1 MEPAIATNKISQSL
15 LSRNVYCVCFPLR
28 DSLDL
33 LRGEFFAA
41 RKKFFTN
48 GKRTVRVG
56 QKEIVKGFEGKLQG
70 KLGRHVLYWKK
81 VANKIAL
88 EEAFD
93 QKGGAMLVFR
103 DFRGI
108 ITSRVFFDK
117 NQVWLKSEYYEPW
130 DNHNARVIF
139 KPCDGF
145 DGVERFDYDKEKKR
159 YRSTLLY
166 PSSYLPG
173 TAEQSLINAR
183 FGEAQL
189 VLSTE
194 EGDFCYCPK
203 KEAEERAAASEEL
216 QNGSILL
223 TPAWEVKEGSIVQG
237 KDTGET
243 LELSPLAPEEVS
255 VSFPSLGEY
264 AKITASTEPAEAGLK
279 ENTETKE
286 PRKQEEKEP
295 EKKKGKE
302 QEKEKKR
309 EEPHRKETTVFSL
322 KRTSEPPLTDP
333 DTNTIL
339 EAARRLTTSLSQ
351 PGKTE
356 PPPQACPA
364 PPESPA
370 EEVLTILE
378 RMEGQSPPQ
387 AAPAEESASPSA
399 DVQELF
405 EMLPQAGDEPFDFPE
420 LPEEELPGDFR
431 ENIPLSHTAGL
442 QATPPQEKLSGRGRA
457 EQPNGFTTY
466 DGEYRDGTRH
476 GFGSYYYEDGVL
488 CYAGFWKD
496 GQKDGM
502 GVSFRNSDHAL
513 HISRWEQGKPQGF
526 AALFDKDG
534 TLRYGGRIENGKKQG
549 AGVTY
554 CQEDG
559 TLFVG
564 KWENGQP
571 TGYGSSFDQDG
582 NLLYSGM
589 WKNGRRDGN
598 GTEFAPNGEIIFSGE
613 WKNGKYHNGILYK
626 KTGHIK

>member
-1 MEPAIATNKISQSL
+1 MEPAIATNKISRSL

-48 GKRTVRVG
+48 GKKTVRVG

-70 KLGRHVLYWKK
+70 KLSRHVLYWKK
-81 VANKIAL
+81 VANKVAL

-93 QKGGAMLVFR
+93 QKGGFMLVLR

-108 ITSRVFFDK
+108 ITGRMFFDK
-117 NQVWLKSEYYEPW
+117 NQIWLKSEYYEPW

-159 YRSTLLY
+159 YRSTILY
-166 PSSYLPG
+166 PSPYLPG
-173 TAEQSLINAR
+173 TVEQSLVNAR

-194 EGDFCYCPK
+194 EGDFCYSPK
-203 KEAEERAAASEEL
+203 KEAEERAAALEEL

-223 TPAWEVKEGSIVQG
+223 TPAWEVKEGAIVQQG
-237 KDTGET
+237 KSTGEGPG
-243 LELSPLAPEEVS
+243 SEEVS
-255 VSFPSLGEY
+255 VSFPSLEEY
-264 AKITASTEPAEAGLK
+264 AKITVPPKQAGTGL
-279 ENTETKE
+279 TAGAETKKPE
-286 PRKQEEKEP
+286 KQKKGAEKE
-295 EKKKGKE
+295 EKKKKE
-302 QEKEKKR
+302 EKHT
-309 EEPHRKETTVFSL
+309 EEAPTLPL
-322 KRTSEPPLTDP
+322 KQASEAPLAEP
-333 DTNTIL
+333 DTKTIL
-339 EAARRLTTSLSQ
+339 EAARRLI
-351 PGKTE
+351 TE
-356 PPPQACPA
+356 VPPPYDPA
-364 PPESPA
+364 PLSAFQPHQEPSGSPE

-378 RMEGQSPPQ
+378 RMEEQALPQ
-387 AAPAEESASPSA
+387 AAPAEESSSQPA

-405 EMLPQAGDEPFDFPE
+405 EMLPQ
-420 LPEEELPGDFR
+420 PEEMPSALLEEEFSS
-431 ENIPLSHTAGL
+431 E
-442 QATPPQEKLSGRGRA
+442 PQEEVSLSNTTAEFQAVISQGRLSGRGRT
-457 EQPNGFTTY
+457 EQPNGLTTY
-466 DGEYRDGTRH
+466 DGEYQDGKRH

-488 CYAGFWKD
+488 CYAGFWKED
-496 GQKDGM
+496 QKDGM

-513 HISRWEQGKPQGF
+513 HVSRWEQGRPQGF

-571 TGYGSSFDQDG
+571 TGYGSSFDQEG

-589 WKNGRRDGN
+589 WKNGRRNGN

-613 WKNGKYHNGILYK
+613 WKDGKYHNGILYK
-626 KTGHIK
+626 KTGQTK